1 MKIGLYYIPRSLYF
15 CYLLILELKKVTIL
29 CFSKYLACGWNYNII
44 EIYLPFH
51 RERNHGHDGDIRD
64 KLAKD

>member
-1 MKIGLYYIPRSLYF
+1 MKIGLYYIPRSLD
-15 CYLLILELKKVTIL
+15 LVNE
-29 CFSKYLACGWNYNII
+29 KYLPCGWNYNII

>member
-15 CYLLILELKKVTIL
+15 CYLLILELKYYVLTV
-29 CFSKYLACGWNYNII
+29 SKYLACSWNYNTI

-51 RERNHGHDGDIRD
+51 RERNHSHDGDIRD

>member
-1 MKIGLYYIPRSLYF
+1 MKIGLYYIPRSLDVVN
-15 CYLLILELKKVTIL
+15 E
-29 CFSKYLACGWNYNII
+29 KYLACSWNYNTI